1 MSVISVVSLH
11 TEHTALSVP
20 CQARD
25 ATIPICLRH
34 KKINLSTVFACQDVG
49 IKEVE
54 EGIWMVSSMEYDLG
68 YIDLEEKI
76 LQPCHK
82 AFGSKV

>member
-1 MSVISVVSLH
+1 MRRAAAGLPPSKSLLRNIMRDSVS
-11 TEHTALSVP
+11 TA
-20 CQARD
+20 
-25 ATIPICLRH
+25 
-34 KKINLSTVFACQDVG
+34 FACQDVG
-49 IKEVE
+49 VKEVE